1 MNYLRK
7 KYRILQITIIL
18 IVGMVISTIIYVGL
32 KDVDDMYHN
41 YAAKSIMDIKKA
53 YLKDTVNNIIAGIKQ
68 KNDDQVNFY
77 YHIAE
82 DITNILDNYYHLDSE
97 GFYNYTK
104 QYMTQEIKKAN
115 FTFFIVDRQ
124 SQQILYMNIPNKVQ
138 HI

>member
-1 MNYLRK
+1 MDYLRK
-7 KYRILQITIIL
+7 KYRILLITIIL

-104 QYMTQEIKKAN
+104 QYMTQEIKKL
-115 FTFFIVDRQ
+115 TYFFYCRSTVTADTI
-124 SQQILYMNIPNKVQ
+124 YEYTK
-138 HI
+138 